1 MGKSPGWRERLR
13 SARQLLRGA
22 GVTLLG
28 RGDDAVV
35 CSFCG
40 KDRHVTGCDI
50 VAGPGVA
57 ICESCA
63 SLAVSYAH
71 SQKLGP
77 VPEGRTGDVV
87 AMFEF
92 PATLLPPHRVS
103 LDDDLA
109 SCAGELSCE
118 LISWGYFC
126 GEGRV
131 GDGLS
136 VHIHAP
142 AGANLPLLRESFRR
156 FYLGDVLD

>member
-1 MGKSPGWRERLR
+1 MERPLGWRDRLR
-13 SARQLLRGA
+13 SAGQLLRGA
-22 GVTLLG
+22 GSTLLG
-28 RGDDAVV
+28 RGDDAVA

-40 KDRHVTGCDI
+40 KDRHETGCDI

-57 ICESCA
+57 ICEGCA
-63 SLAVSYAH
+63 SLAAGYAH

-77 VPEGRTGDVV
+77 VPEGRVGDVV

-92 PATLLPPHRVS
+92 PATLLPSRRVS
-103 LDDDLA
+103 LNGDLVR
-109 SCAGELSCE
+109 CANELSCE
-118 LISWGYFC
+118 LVSWGYFC

-156 FYLGDVLD
+156 LYLGDTLD

>member
-1 MGKSPGWRERLR
+1 MANSLGWRDRLGN
-13 SARQLLRGA
+13 ARQLLRGA
-22 GVTLLG
+22 GTALLG

-40 KDRHVTGCDI
+40 KDRHETGCDI
-50 VAGPGVA
+50 VAGPGVS
-57 ICESCA
+57 ICEACA
-63 SLAVSYAH
+63 SLAVGYAH
-71 SQKLGP
+71 SLKLGA

-87 AMFEF
+87 AMFDH

-103 LDDDLA
+103 LNGDLA
-109 SCAGELSCE
+109 RCASELSCE
-118 LISWGYFC
+118 LVSWGYFC

-156 FYLGDVLD
+156 LYFGAALD